1 MRQLP
6 PPNHGRRPVNKT
18 SSVANIP
25 LMRSL
30 DAAVGGSPAGDSL
43 VGLMSKATRVRSLIE
58 ECSTELAEVNA
69 GMKHTM
75 RVPELSAGAQDVLQK
90 NQAVEEKVSEVASR
104 IDAINDDLSGELR
117 DRSLLKQMMASV
129 EMSEASARHMA
140 LHDALTGLPNRALL
154 DDRLVHGLA
163 MATRQSWG
171 MAVMFLDLD
180 AFKQINDTYGHAAG
194 DRVLKVVSKRL
205 IGNTRSD
212 DTASRYGGDEF
223 VYLMM
228 DVKSEDDVAQF
239 AQMLL
244 ESLHMPC
251 EVRTNSATVSLQ
263 VKVSIG
269 IALFPQHSCA
279 ADELMHLADAAMYKA
294 KRSGSGYAFAS

>member
-1 MRQLP
+1 M
-6 PPNHGRRPVNKT
+6 NKT
-18 SSVANIP
+18 SNVANIP

-30 DAAVGGSPAGDSL
+30 DAPVGGSPAGDSL
-43 VGLMSKATRVRSLIE
+43 VGLLNKTTRVRSLVE
-58 ECSTELAEVNA
+58 ECSSELAEVNA
-69 GMKHTM
+69 GMQRTLQ
-75 RVPELSAGAQDVLQK
+75 VPELSRGAQDVLQK

-104 IDAINDDLSGELR
+104 IDAINNDLSGELR
-117 DRSLLKQMMASV
+117 DRSLLKQVLAHV
-129 EMSEASARHMA
+129 EMSEASARHRA

-163 MATRQSWG
+163 MATRQTWG

-194 DRVLKVVSKRL
+194 DRVLQVVSKRL
-205 IGNTRSD
+205 LENTRSD

-244 ESLHMPC
+244 ESLHLPC
-251 EVRTNSATVSLQ
+251 EVRTDSSTVSLH
-263 VKVSIG
+263 VRASIG
-269 IALFPQHSCA
+269 IALFPQHSRA
-279 ADELMHLADAAMYKA
+279 ADGLMHLADTAMYKA